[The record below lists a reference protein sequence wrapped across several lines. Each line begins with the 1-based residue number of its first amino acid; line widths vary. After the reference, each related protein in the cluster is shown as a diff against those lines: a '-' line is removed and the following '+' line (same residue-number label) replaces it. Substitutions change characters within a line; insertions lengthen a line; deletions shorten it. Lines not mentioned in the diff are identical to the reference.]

1 MVSGGIEAGDRRGLL
16 VAGRWLELLPAARAL
31 RAGLATEL
39 FGVTGA
45 TVTCLVRGN
54 QLLGLNASADGPIRI
69 PEPLGGLW
77 WPGLDVVT
85 RSWVGNLPAL
95 PDDPEPGDVAG
106 WAVDSPR
113 VTETTRRWCERVLDA
128 GPGVLSS
135 PLLAKDTA
143 WLKAAGAPFAS
154 WLLTDL
160 AEATTRG
167 RRRFDGT

>member
-1 MVSGGIEAGDRRGLL
+1 M
-16 VAGRWLELLPAARAL
+16 
-31 RAGLATEL
+31 
-39 FGVTGA
+39 
-45 TVTCLVRGN
+45 
-54 QLLGLNASADGPIRI
+54 
-69 PEPLGGLW
+69 
-77 WPGLDVVT
+77 T

-95 PDDPEPGDVAG
+95 PDDPEPGDVTS
-106 WAVDSPR
+106 WTVDSPQ

-154 WLLTDL
+154 RLLTDL

-167 RRRFDGT
+167 QRRFDGTWAQDPDALARAWLRLSEY